1 MTLHTLKLVARY
13 GKCDEMTSQTLLSYV
28 GCQKVTFRNLNLALL
43 HQGNRI
49 SKITAGASR
58 PASSLSTTQTSA
70 IPDYQEW
77 YIPLTRRH
85 LVKALLDD
93 HALNFGDGATQA
105 QMKRIAAEVDVAVSN
120 QYHSVLHDM
129 KRLYFPINPD
139 KEMMNGGV
147 GSEASTGNDDVQ
159 VSLHETRFL
168 TLLRK
173 VLKEANFQQLSH
185 ESMMK
190 VLKEHNVGDGVIVSV
205 NPSNYSTLCF
215 WVLDKKT
222 ITAPQ
227 MDWIGV
233 LYERYKNLTGRWTPI
248 EQQVY
253 SRVIVAVRKK
263 GSKSLQLKG
272 YKDVPVGALEQI
284 LPDGKVRMRS
294 FDRNL
299 LITMCLLGSASMAM
313 RTTTQLTSMN
323 VKSGSLIAMIVS
335 AMIGLNSYFAYGN
348 RRNSYLLELSEMHYY
363 KNIANNLALITLLI
377 DRVQDEIFKEA
388 MLVYAHLVTHGQL
401 GMPLVRLEGLVEGW
415 TLRKLQRP
423 VRFDSRPAIEF
434 LSEIGLVSRTGHLIF
449 PKDLTLAAQSSVI
462 QDHRY
467 FAL

>member
-93 HALNFGDGATQA
+93 HALNFEDGATQA

-139 KEMMNGGV
+139 KEMMDGGV
-147 GSEASTGNDDVQ
+147 GSEASTGNDVE

-168 TLLRK
+168 TLLR
-173 VLKEANFQQLSH
+173 
-185 ESMMK
+185 
-190 VLKEHNVGDGVIVSV
+190 KEHNVGDGVIVSV

-284 LPDGKVRMRS
+284 LPDGKVKMRS

-299 LITMCLLGSASMAM
+299 LIAMCLLGSASMAM

-423 VRFDSRPAIEF
+423 LRFDSRPAIEF